1 MLDLTKNLTK
11 KVHQLPKDG
20 ETENF
25 HSVPQIF
32 SSLRLELVFWPDRPD
47 LALEKGLQINQ
58 FSEKFSAI
66 DLDPP
71 RVTNI
76 DILRHSSRKFE
87 FSGTQNFLIAKA
99 CI

>member
-32 SSLRLELVFWPDRPD
+32 SSLRLELVFWPDLLIYYGYLGCGIKSRAVLLNFRP
-47 LALEKGLQINQ
+47 L
-58 FSEKFSAI
+58 
-66 DLDPP
+66 
-71 RVTNI
+71 
-76 DILRHSSRKFE
+76 
-87 FSGTQNFLIAKA
+87 
-99 CI
+99 